1 MATPGTGGLTLS
13 QRHGFDVNA
22 VNPQGQLTLPEFV
35 RLLGERD
42 PQMNAEDCQS
52 AFDEIDT
59 ARRGRIDFA
68 RFLTWWNERL
78 PL

>member
-1 MATPGTGGLTLS
+1 MRHHAMTGSFSAREDFYADELDS
-13 QRHGFDVNA
+13 QR
-22 VNPQGQLTLPEFV
+22 QLTLPEFV

-42 PQMNAEDCQS
+42 PQMSVEDCQS

-59 ARRGRIDFA
+59 DRDGRIDFA

-78 PL
+78 LL

>member
-1 MATPGTGGLTLS
+1 MTGSFSAREDFYADELDS
-13 QRHGFDVNA
+13 QR
-22 VNPQGQLTLPEFV
+22 QLTLPEFV

-42 PQMNAEDCQS
+42 PQMSVEDCQS

-68 RFLTWWNERL
+68 QFLTWWNERL